1 MNTFLFGLALVAG
14 APALKAPAKSESPIL
29 GLWSLTEWYINGQ
42 QVGVADGSTTE
53 FLPEGKR
60 LLTQGRGQ
68 AADERGYKLHAKT
81 SPAAIDYIRPS
92 DGAQPDIFLGIY
104 KVDGDTLTITLG
116 NMGNERP
123 KNFEPDKDG
132 NWTVM
137 KFKRVKKE

>member
-1 MNTFLFGLALVAG
+1 MNALLLGLAVIVS
-14 APALKAPAKSESPIL
+14 APALKSKGDPAPIL
-29 GLWSLTEWYINGQ
+29 GLWALTEWYIDGQ
-42 QVGVADGSTTE
+42 PVNFNPGSATE

-68 AADERGYKLHAKT
+68 AADERGYKLHPKT

-104 KVDGDTLTITLG
+104 KVDGDTLTIALA
-116 NMGNERP
+116 NMGNERS
-123 KNFEPDKDG
+123 KSFEPDKEG
-132 NWTVM
+132 TWTLM